1 MRFEFVTAT
10 RIVFGEG
17 TAREL
22 GTFAASFGKRAFV
35 VTGRNPERVRPLI
48 DSLHAQNL
56 EFTIFFVD
64 GEPTVELVV
73 EGAKQAREAKAEV
86 VVSIGGGSVLDAG
99 KAIAALATNPGD
111 PFDYMEVIGKG
122 QALTI
127 APLPFIAVPTTA
139 GTGSEVTRNAVV
151 ASHEHQVKVS
161 IRHPSMLAKIAV
173 VDPELTYNLPP
184 DITSTT
190 GMDALTQCIEPYTS
204 NAANP
209 LTDALSADGIRRAAR
224 SLKRAYDDGNDKAAR
239 SDMAYASLLGGLSLA
254 NAKLGAVHGFAGV
267 LGVTYNAPHGALCAV
282 LLPHTMEMNVRALE
296 SRAPDSDYL
305 RRYAE
310 VAQWL
315 TGNKNASANDGV
327 VFVKELCAAL
337 NIPPLRTYGIVEA
350 DFPKIV
356 EQAAKSSSM
365 KGNPIVLTNEE
376 LTAILA
382 AAT

>member
-1 MRFEFVTAT
+1 MRFEFVTAA

-17 TAREL
+17 AAREL
-22 GTFAASFGKRAFV
+22 GTFAASFGKRALV

-48 DSLHAQNL
+48 DSLHAQHL

-73 EGAKQAREAKAEV
+73 TGAEQARAAQAEV

-122 QALTI
+122 QALTV

-151 ASHEHQVKVS
+151 ASHEHHVKVS
-161 IRHPSMLAKIAV
+161 IRHPLMLAKIAV

-184 DITSTT
+184 DITATT

-224 SLKRAYDDGNDKAAR
+224 SLKRAYDDGSDKAAR

-267 LGVTYNAPHGALCAV
+267 LGGTYNAPHGALCAV
-282 LLPHTMEMNVRALE
+282 LLPHVMEMNIRALE
-296 SRAPDSDYL
+296 ARSPASEYL
-305 RRYAE
+305 GRYIE
-310 VAQWL
+310 VAHLL
-315 TGNKNASANDGV
+315 TGNENATANDGAA
-327 VFVKELCAAL
+327 FVKELCAAL
-337 NIPPLRTYGIVEA
+337 QIPPLRTYGITAA

-365 KGNPIVLTNEE
+365 KGNPIVLTSEE
-376 LTAILA
+376 LTEILEKA
-382 AAT
+382 L